1 MNREPREVVKTL
13 NEEMG
18 TMDKNLFEIT
28 GIGENFFGEYVISLK
43 VNKMVKATY
52 LQLKK
57 IAEITGA
64 KDILIE
70 RADGDN
76 LAEIKILI
84 SKV

>member
-1 MNREPREVVKTL
+1 MHKDPREAVKKL

-18 TMDKNLFEIT
+18 RMDENLFEILR
-28 GIGENFFGEYVISLK
+28 IEENFFGEYVVSLR
-43 VNKMVKATY
+43 VNRMVKATY

-70 RADGDN
+70 KTEGDN